1 VNVRGWADAAGVSL
15 GSIPRQSNAMRG
27 LACVAL
33 AWPVSAITGA
43 GRNKRLSTQGYGLVL
58 TISEEGF
65 VMPIINGKC
74 HNRSVKFIGGPL
86 DKQETVADASDW
98 KAVEDNGRIWF
109 YLWDPVADTYTLDGS
124 ITGTRQTAVKLS
136 QVLWQQ
142 PTPLHK

>member
-1 VNVRGWADAAGVSL
+1 
-15 GSIPRQSNAMRG
+15 MRG

-33 AWPVSAITGA
+33 AWPVSAITGT
-43 GRNKRLSTQGYGLVL
+43 GRNNAYHHGV
-58 TISEEGF
+58 F

-74 HNRSVKFIGGPL
+74 HMRSVKFIGGPL

-98 KAVEDNGRIWF
+98 KVIEDNGRLWF
-109 YLWDPVADTYTLDGS
+109 YLWDAVADTYTLDGS

-142 PTPLHK
+142 PTPLHSPNGRTIKERRR